1 MSFQSIRYCNYI
13 IEIGIILLIIFSPL
27 AFGSV
32 EVWAYSIII
41 LGAIFLTIV
50 WLIKIWLKNR
60 LTHKKS
66 KQDEFSFRF
75 NLYKAPLNLP
85 IILFIMLIVIQLI
98 PFPKNIVHFIS
109 PNTQDIY
116 SESNNLLKNLPLREK
131 QSTIYYTFSLSPNA
145 TKEELY
151 KLIGYAL
158 IFFLILNNIKRPAQL
173 KKIMLTIVILAFC
186 ISLFA
191 IIQKAFWNGKIY
203 WFRELRYGGKP
214 FGPYVNSNHYA
225 GFMEMAIPL
234 ALAALI
240 TTRSINKKII
250 YGFMAIV
257 MASTIFLSL
266 SRGGMLSFLGSL
278 FTISLI
284 LFFHKSFNK
293 HQIVIILLLI
303 GIFMFILYLQFFSA
317 VSERFLSLI
326 DVEGISKIKRPLV
339 WKDTLNIV
347 KDFPLLGT
355 GLGTFRYIFPKY
367 KSSGEQILFL
377 YAEND
382 YLQVLSEAGFIG
394 FFIIVWGVFIV
405 TLSSFK
411 TIAQDKLAIFFF
423 GSIAAIL
430 IHSFF
435 DFNLHIPA
443 NALIFSII
451 LGMNFR
457 LSNKENIAIRP

>member
-1 MSFQSIRYCNYI
+1 MSFKSILYCNYI
-13 IEIGIILLIIFSPL
+13 IESGIILLIIFAPL
-27 AFGSV
+27 AFGAV

-41 LGAIFLTIV
+41 LGAVFLTFA

-60 LTHKKS
+60 YEKDALH
-66 KQDEFSFRF
+66 FR
-75 NLYKAPLNLP
+75 LYVQKTPLNLP
-85 IILFIMLIVIQLI
+85 IIFFIILIIIQLI
-98 PFPKNIVHFIS
+98 PLPKNIIHFIS
-109 PNTQDIY
+109 PNTYDIY
-116 SESNNLLKNLPLREK
+116 NGSFNLLKNLPLSQN
-131 QSTIYYTFSLSPNA
+131 QSIMFYPLTLCPSV

-158 IFFLILNNIKRPAQL
+158 IFFLIVNNIKRPAQF

-191 IIQKAFWNGKIY
+191 IVQKVFWNGKIY

-234 ALAALI
+234 ALGALI
-240 TTRSINKKII
+240 ATRSINKKLI
-250 YGFMAIV
+250 YGFMATV

-266 SRGGMLSFLGSL
+266 SRGGMLAFLGSL
-278 FTISLI
+278 LSIMLI
-284 LFFHKSFNK
+284 LFLHKSFKK
-293 HQIVIILLLI
+293 HLIVIILLLLS
-303 GIFMFILYLQFFSA
+303 IFMFILYLQFFSTA
-317 VSERFLSLI
+317 SERFLSLI

-339 WKDTLNIV
+339 WKDTLHIV

-367 KSSGEQILFL
+367 KSTGEQILFL
-377 YAEND
+377 YTEND
-382 YLQVLSEAGFIG
+382 YLQVLSEAGLIG
-394 FFIIVWGVFIV
+394 LGVIVWGVLVVI
-405 TLSSFK
+405 LSSFK
-411 TIAQDKLAIFFF
+411 AIARERLAIFFF

-443 NALIFSII
+443 NATMFSII

-457 LSNKENIAIRP
+457 LCSKEDMAKRP